1 MMKELEK
8 LNNDEIESVQT
19 EEEKNLTLYNQPEQE
34 TLLNCLSHNG
44 VPPDCWDRNQV
55 KYFTDEY
62 NWLYIHSK
70 KLGCKICKKANLNL
84 IKIQGMHVSK
94 EWCDGNI
101 TAVGDDISKQQ
112 TSLRKKISKH
122 KNTQVHLK
130 IEQMIDQSMLE
141 VIPNHLQ
148 NLSTID
154 YALTEKIFRTAYFI
168 AKNQR
173 PYTDM
178 PKLVDLHVNNGLEMG
193 RILQTDKACSNIVD
207 HISSEMRK
215 KICKDIVDN
224 RRKLCIIVDEST
236 TISNKTMLV
245 ICLRAAIAHEDDI
258 ITFFFDII
266 ELQNTSASTIYTAII
281 DDLSKYGINH
291 EYLKNN
297 LVGFVSDGA
306 SNMLG
311 RVSGVGVKLQNVYPN
326 IILWHCCNHRLELA
340 VSDTLKE
347 VHGTNH
353 FQSFIEKLY
362 VLYHQSPK
370 NRNELSICAA
380 SLEQKLLNIGKI
392 FTIRW
397 VASSEKTLKAIFNN
411 YTSLYKHFFNA
422 SNDSLR
428 ESKER
433 AKYTGLKNILTS
445 VEFVNNLGTHLVKY
459 LIFIL

>member
-1 MMKELEK
+1 MNTSFLTCFKVILACLNNTLYFLMMKELEK

-19 EEEKNLTLYNQPEQE
+19 EEEKNLTLFNQLEQE

-44 VPPDCWDRNQV
+44 IPPDCWDRNQV

-62 NWLYIHSK
+62 NWLYIHSN

-94 EWCDGNI
+94 DWCDGNI

-112 TSLRKKISKH
+112 TSLRKKILKH

-148 NLSTID
+148 NLSIID
-154 YALTEKIFRTAYFI
+154 NALTEKIFRTAYFI

-207 HISSEMRK
+207 HICSEMRK
-215 KICKDIVDN
+215 KIFKDIVDN
-224 RRKLCIIVDEST
+224 RRKLCITVYEST

-245 ICLRAAIAHEDDI
+245 ICLRAAIAHEEDM
-258 ITFFFDII
+258 ITLFFDII
-266 ELQNTSASTIYTAII
+266 ELQNTSASTIYAAII

-297 LVGFVSDGA
+297 LDGFVSDGA

-347 VHGTNH
+347 VNGTNH

-362 VLYHQSPK
+362 VLYHQ
-370 NRNELSICAA
+370 
-380 SLEQKLLNIGKI
+380 
-392 FTIRW
+392 
-397 VASSEKTLKAIFNN
+397 
-411 YTSLYKHFFNA
+411 
-422 SNDSLR
+422 
-428 ESKER
+428 
-433 AKYTGLKNILTS
+433 
-445 VEFVNNLGTHLVKY
+445 
-459 LIFIL
+459 